1 MNNDSGN
8 NNVSENNVTNNGT
21 NGNKPNNGN
30 NGNKPNNANAN
41 KPNNDKKKPKTL
53 VESAM
58 DYAKVFGIIVLALL
72 FAVLGYRLS
81 KF

>member
-1 MNNDSGN
+1 MNNDSGNNGSGN

-21 NGNKPNNGN
+21 